1 MSNLFRVK
9 LGNLLVICWLYVF
22 ILLVNL
28 LQTVKNIF
36 SKGVSRSVSAVYLR
50 ISPPRRRIAAP
61 LPAHCQK
68 LFSRGGFTDFAYFS
82 SSFTEDFHVF
92 STFFAKSMPF
102 YHSSERWTSG
112 YKFDKLKKT
121 LWIHSDTTGRIYYIC
136 GSCEYES
143 QPSQFD
149 RAICHLARD
158 RQH

>member
-1 MSNLFRVK
+1 M
-9 LGNLLVICWLYVF
+9 VICWLYVF

-28 LQTVKNIF
+28 LQTAKNIF
-36 SKGVSRSVSAVYLR
+36 SKGVSRPVSAVYLR
-50 ISPPRRRIAAP
+50 ISSPEDGLPLLSPLTARNNFREAILRISITFHRPSPRV
-61 LPAHCQK
+61 
-68 LFSRGGFTDFAYFS
+68 FMYFRP
-82 SSFTEDFHVF
+82 
-92 STFFAKSMPF
+92 FFAKSMPF
-102 YHSSERWTSG
+102 YHSSARWTSG

-121 LWIHSDTTGRIYYIC
+121 LWIHSDTTGRILLC

>member
-1 MSNLFRVK
+1 M
-9 LGNLLVICWLYVF
+9 VICWLYVF

-28 LQTVKNIF
+28 LQTAKNIF
-36 SKGVSRSVSAVYLR
+36 SKGVSQPCFRRLSAYLF
-50 ISPPRRRIAAP
+50 PRRRVAAP

-68 LFSRGGFTDFAYFS
+68 LFSRGGFTDFTYFS
-82 SSFTEDFHVF
+82 SFFTEGFHVF

-102 YHSSERWTSG
+102 HHSSERWTSG